1 MSGEKK
7 QTKRKVLKLI
17 MSVFNPLGLL
27 AVMTIRGK
35 ILMQD
40 IWRSG
45 LDWDTLLPEDLT
57 KKWTTLLED
66 LREFTKLRIRRCYVI
81 RIGKLRETQLH
92 ILCDASTQAFAAV
105 GYFRVEG
112 EADSRTT

>member
-1 MSGEKK
+1 M
-7 QTKRKVLKLI
+7 KREALKLVI
-17 MSVFNPLGLL
+17 SVIDALGLL

-57 KKWTTLLED
+57 KKWTTLLGD
-66 LREFTKLRIRRCYVI
+66 LRESTKLRIPRCYVI
-81 RIGKLRETQLH
+81 GIGKLRHKLSFTY
-92 ILCDASTQAFAAV
+92 FAV
-105 GYFRVEG
+105 
-112 EADSRTT
+112 